1 MQGVSDGFL
10 PSPFRWAENR
20 SYYLRLGNG
29 TPIPLRPSFQEPQ
42 AFTSHEQAQAVYLS
56 TSLLARRGNVD
67 SRRLHPGVAQHLGEN
82 VEVTVPAVVD
92 EGKQVA
98 QVMRVGLA
106 WQYASYPR

>member
-1 MQGVSDGFL
+1 MVSWL
-10 PSPFRWAENR
+10 VPRN
-20 SYYLRLGNG
+20 LGRPLSRNG